1 MPINRN
7 LSALTL
13 TAVALAFPVSAH
25 ASSPTGV
32 DAVVDASAH
41 AEVHL
46 QQAQQLVTDT
56 GTSSQAKIR
65 QLVDR
70 SRSEL
75 RSATAKAATLA
86 AKADGA
92 VDVDVAAAVE
102 ANTTVSSTLND
113 DAAAL
118 ADIALQAHGRVQSK
132 AAAALVG
139 DLRMQKKLLDAT
151 MELTGKAGANAET
164 VLEAAVREQQ
174 DVTAE
179 IDAAAQVAGANA
191 GAKATASA
199 DLAVGLG
206 TQLIATTAQTTD
218 KLKVSVHD
226 TATSTLD
233 DLKETL
239 SDAAG
244 RVHTTITSA
253 GIGDDQVAVSG
264 RGSVSL
270 ATLARLGVNAAVRI
284 GLGMDIGNGTR
295 VSRLFSPLVAR

>member
-7 LSALTL
+7 LTALTL
-13 TAVALAFPVSAH
+13 TAVALAFPVSAQ
-25 ASSPTGV
+25 ASGV
-32 DAVVDASAH
+32 DAVVDANAH

-56 GTSSQAKIR
+56 TTSSQAKIR
-65 QLVDR
+65 KLIDR

-75 RSATAKAATLA
+75 RSATAKAAKLA
-86 AKADGA
+86 ATADGSVDA
-92 VDVDVAAAVE
+92 DVDAAVT
-102 ANTTVSSTLND
+102 ANTAVSSTLSQ
-113 DAAAL
+113 DAAGL
-118 ADIALQAHGRVQSK
+118 ADIALQAHGRVQTK
-132 AAAALVG
+132 AAAALVS
-139 DLRMQKKLLDAT
+139 DLRLQKKILDAT
-151 MELTGKAGANAET
+151 MELAGKAGANAEK

-179 IDAAAQVAGANA
+179 IDAAAQVASANA
-191 GAKATASA
+191 GVKATASA

-218 KLKVSVHD
+218 KLKVSVHA
-226 TATSTLD
+226 TAMSTLD
-233 DLKETL
+233 NLKETL

-244 RVHTTITSA
+244 RVHTTVTSA

-270 ATLARLGVNAAVRI
+270 ATLARLGVNATVRI

-295 VSRLFSPLVAR
+295 VSRLFSPLMSR

>member
-7 LSALTL
+7 LTALTL
-13 TAVALAFPVSAH
+13 TAVALAFPVSAQ
-25 ASSPTGV
+25 ASGV
-32 DAVVDASAH
+32 DAVVDANAH

-56 GTSSQAKIR
+56 TTSSQAKIR
-65 QLVDR
+65 KLIDR

-75 RSATAKAATLA
+75 RSATAKAVKLA
-86 AKADGA
+86 ATADGSVGVN
-92 VDVDVAAAVE
+92 VDAAVE
-102 ANTTVSSTLND
+102 ANTAVSSTLSQ
-113 DAAAL
+113 DAAGL
-118 ADIALQAHGRVQSK
+118 ADIALQAHGRVQTK
-132 AAAALVG
+132 AAAALVS
-139 DLRMQKKLLDAT
+139 DLRLQKKVLDAT
-151 MELTGKAGANAET
+151 MELAGKAGANAEK

-179 IDAAAQVAGANA
+179 IDAAAQVASANA
-191 GAKATASA
+191 GVKATASA

-218 KLKVSVHD
+218 KLKVSVHA
-226 TATSTLD
+226 TAMSTLD
-233 DLKETL
+233 NLKETL

-244 RVHTTITSA
+244 RVHTTVTSA

-270 ATLARLGVNAAVRI
+270 ATLARLGVNATVRI

-295 VSRLFSPLVAR
+295 VSRLFSPLMSR